1 MMSTTGRD
9 LIGGARAMLPW
20 LLGVGPFGLLIGVSA
35 AQADIPVGAG
45 WLTGPTIYGGSAQI
59 AAIQMLDAGA
69 APVAVIITVLVISL
83 RFVLYSAAMAPYW
96 RDTPFWWR
104 LLGGYLLV
112 DPSFVVGIER
122 YQATPDRRRAH
133 AHYLGGAVLLW
144 ISWMVAIGLGA
155 TVGARVPQSLHLE
168 LLVPLFLIGEI
179 VPKLRQTA
187 TRRAAVVSAVV
198 ALVCLAVPMH
208 LGIAIGIVAGMVAGY
223 SALRTP
229 AKPADA
235 APSPVSEPEPEP
247 VPALST
253 RESHR

>member
-1 MMSTTGRD
+1 MISTTGRD
-9 LIGGARAMLPW
+9 LIGGARAMAPW

-69 APVAVIITVLVISL
+69 GPVAVIVTVLVISL
-83 RFVLYSAAMAPYW
+83 RFVLYSAALAPYW
-96 RDTPFWWR
+96 RNTPLWWR

-122 YQATPDRRRAH
+122 YQTAPDRRRMR
-133 AHYLGGAVLLW
+133 YLGSAVVLW
-144 ISWMVAIGLGA
+144 VWLAAIGLGA
-155 TVGARVPQSLHLE
+155 TVGARVPASLHLSAGA
-168 LLVPLFLIGEI
+168 LFLI
-179 VPKLRQTA
+179 
-187 TRRAAVVSAVV
+187 RRDRRVAGRHRRVVLVTAVV
-198 ALVCLAVPMH
+198 ALACLAVPMH

-223 SALRTP
+223 SALRAPTPPPEATP
-229 AKPADA
+229 AAPAI
-235 APSPVSEPEPEP
+235 
-247 VPALST
+247 PALST